1 MEKEISTD
9 QAAKLDQIAP
19 ASKQAILSV
28 PAGGR
33 SLLAKKENTKERE

>member
-19 ASKQAILSV
+19 ASKQAIMPV
-28 PAGGR
+28 PAGEGPYWPR
-33 SLLAKKENTKERE
+33 KKTPWRK